1 MFLVPMDKR
10 EQLVKLDHLVNL
22 VLKVSKE
29 SLAPG
34 ARLVLQVLKEI
45 EAIQVFQE
53 QKENLVK
60 KVFED

>member
-1 MFLVPMDKR
+1 MDKR
-10 EQLVKLDHLVNL
+10 EQLVKLDHLESL

-29 SLAPG
+29 SLVPEAH
-34 ARLVLQVLKEI
+34 LVLQVLKEI

>member
-1 MFLVPMDKR
+1 MDKR
-10 EQLVKLDHLVNL
+10 ELLVKLDLLVKP

-29 SLAPG
+29 LLDPG
-34 ARLVLQVLKEI
+34 DHLVLLVQREI
-45 EAIQVFQE
+45 EEIQDFQE